1 MFKIHDDKVY
11 FVAETP
17 NINKVIEIFLP
28 KDDRG
33 TIMDSHEIRV
43 DLCRAVI
50 HMEKKGVRVLKVR
63 NIEDTNK
70 ASIDIWH
77 MPEYQEAAE
86 SPVSDVV
93 NACIESC
100 FDSGAMFNLPC
111 KANRKTHEVF
121 AVECCASP
129 DDDDSFSYAE
139 VKINGKDYPINFI
152 DDILLENNV
161 DDALDEFYR
170 IQQTGEYW
178 QPDGNKTLDDAIH
191 ECRWAI
197 LKDAIQKRGHEAVAD
212 FVGTDISSD
221 TYDRLYGSAFFKVPD
236 TKILRVP
243 ITMLQLTRL
252 GFETLNPVT
261 KEIVNRYC
269 QKVFHLDGYED
280 YFIKTGTY
288 SSKYEFRNAHIHNP
302 KEINEMGEY
311 FLFLNHL
318 TCSMASPL
326 NNRCF
331 YGANT
336 TNEWVVREY
345 IKDKENNP
353 TIYNGLPLH
362 TEYRVFVDF
371 DTKEILGA
379 SPYWRSDVMKNEFKK
394 VSSPQERHDY
404 VVYKMHEDILNQR
417 YHESVQTVLAELKK
431 VIPRI
436 ELTGQWSV
444 DVMRNGN
451 DYYII
456 DMALAENSALNDCVP
471 KNLLRAYPQQWL
483 PGESNS

>member
-17 NINKVIEIFLP
+17 DINKVIEIFLP

-152 DDILLENNV
+152 DDILLENKSLEWWAYCDEK
-161 DDALDEFYR
+161 DDYMCGL
-170 IQQTGEYW
+170 
-178 QPDGNKTLDDAIH
+178 
-191 ECRWAI
+191 C
-197 LKDAIQKRGHEAVAD
+197 
-212 FVGTDISSD
+212 ISSD
-221 TYDRLYGSAFFKVPD
+221 NFHEVIPYESKSILSGLKYNRNDKVTD
-236 TKILRVP
+236 
-243 ITMLQLTRL
+243 
-252 GFETLNPVT
+252 
-261 KEIVNRYC
+261 
-269 QKVFHLDGYED
+269 FHLAYLLNEGRAKNLDSNIYKKREPHVDKLEYE
-280 YFIKTGTY
+280 FNKTGDIDFY
-288 SSKYEFRNAHIHNP
+288 SGELYLNAIGDVVSGCDWSYKSQKKYRFGNVMN
-302 KEINEMGEY
+302 KNW
-311 FLFLNHL
+311 L
-318 TCSMASPL
+318 
-326 NNRCF
+326 
-331 YGANT
+331 
-336 TNEWVVREY
+336 
-345 IKDKENNP
+345 EN
-353 TIYNGLPLH
+353 I
-362 TEYRVFVDF
+362 
-371 DTKEILGA
+371 
-379 SPYWRSDVMKNEFKK
+379 
-394 VSSPQERHDY
+394 
-404 VVYKMHEDILNQR
+404 
-417 YHESVQTVLAELKK
+417 
-431 VIPRI
+431 
-436 ELTGQWSV
+436 
-444 DVMRNGN
+444 
-451 DYYII
+451 
-456 DMALAENSALNDCVP
+456 
-471 KNLLRAYPQQWL
+471 
-483 PGESNS
+483 SNSELYIAS

>member
-17 NINKVIEIFLP
+17 DINKVIEIFLP

-221 TYDRLYGSAFFKVPD
+221 TYDRVMDETEPQLYG
-236 TKILRVP
+236 L
-243 ITMLQLTRL
+243 L
-252 GFETLNPVT
+252 
-261 KEIVNRYC
+261 
-269 QKVFHLDGYED
+269 
-280 YFIKTGTY
+280 
-288 SSKYEFRNAHIHNP
+288 
-302 KEINEMGEY
+302 
-311 FLFLNHL
+311 
-318 TCSMASPL
+318 
-326 NNRCF
+326 
-331 YGANT
+331 
-336 TNEWVVREY
+336 
-345 IKDKENNP
+345 
-353 TIYNGLPLH
+353 
-362 TEYRVFVDF
+362 
-371 DTKEILGA
+371 
-379 SPYWRSDVMKNEFKK
+379 
-394 VSSPQERHDY
+394 VSSSGRGI
-404 VVYKMHEDILNQR
+404 VRQR
-417 YHESVQTVLAELKK
+417 IFQGSGHKNSSRTYHHA
-431 VIPRI
+431 
-436 ELTGQWSV
+436 
-444 DVMRNGN
+444 
-451 DYYII
+451 
-456 DMALAENSALNDCVP
+456 A
-471 KNLLRAYPQQWL
+471 AYPPWFRDVESRYKGNREPLL
-483 PGESNS
+483 PESLPS

>member
-17 NINKVIEIFLP
+17 DINKVIEIFLP

-50 HMEKKGVRVLKVR
+50 HMGKKGVRVLKVR

-221 TYDRLYGSAFFKVPD
+221 TYDRVMDETEAQMPD
-236 TKILRVP
+236 EE
-243 ITMLQLTRL
+243 
-252 GFETLNPVT
+252 FEHFW
-261 KEIVNRYC
+261 E
-269 QKVFHLDGYED
+269 
-280 YFIKTGTY
+280 
-288 SSKYEFRNAHIHNP
+288 KYI
-302 KEINEMGEY
+302 
-311 FLFLNHL
+311 
-318 TCSMASPL
+318 
-326 NNRCF
+326 
-331 YGANT
+331 
-336 TNEWVVREY
+336 
-345 IKDKENNP
+345 
-353 TIYNGLPLH
+353 
-362 TEYRVFVDF
+362 
-371 DTKEILGA
+371 
-379 SPYWRSDVMKNEFKK
+379 
-394 VSSPQERHDY
+394 
-404 VVYKMHEDILNQR
+404 
-417 YHESVQTVLAELKK
+417 
-431 VIPRI
+431 
-436 ELTGQWSV
+436 
-444 DVMRNGN
+444 
-451 DYYII
+451 
-456 DMALAENSALNDCVP
+456 
-471 KNLLRAYPQQWL
+471 
-483 PGESNS
+483 

>member
-17 NINKVIEIFLP
+17 DINKVIEIFLP

-170 IQQTGEYW
+170 IVIARKSSILMDT
-178 QPDGNKTLDDAIH
+178 KTILSKRARILPNTNSATLISITRRKSM
-191 ECRWAI
+191 RWAS
-197 LKDAIQKRGHEAVAD
+197 
-212 FVGTDISSD
+212 IS
-221 TYDRLYGSAFFKVPD
+221 
-236 TKILRVP
+236 
-243 ITMLQLTRL
+243 
-252 GFETLNPVT
+252 
-261 KEIVNRYC
+261 
-269 QKVFHLDGYED
+269 
-280 YFIKTGTY
+280 
-288 SSKYEFRNAHIHNP
+288 
-302 KEINEMGEY
+302 
-311 FLFLNHL
+311 
-318 TCSMASPL
+318 
-326 NNRCF
+326 CF
-331 YGANT
+331 
-336 TNEWVVREY
+336 
-345 IKDKENNP
+345 
-353 TIYNGLPLH
+353 
-362 TEYRVFVDF
+362 
-371 DTKEILGA
+371 
-379 SPYWRSDVMKNEFKK
+379 
-394 VSSPQERHDY
+394 
-404 VVYKMHEDILNQR
+404 
-417 YHESVQTVLAELKK
+417 
-431 VIPRI
+431 
-436 ELTGQWSV
+436 
-444 DVMRNGN
+444 
-451 DYYII
+451 
-456 DMALAENSALNDCVP
+456 
-471 KNLLRAYPQQWL
+471 
-483 PGESNS
+483 

>member
-17 NINKVIEIFLP
+17 DINKVIEIFLP

-197 LKDAIQKRGHEAVAD
+197 LKDAIQKRGHEALSL
-212 FVGTDISSD
+212 I
-221 TYDRLYGSAFFKVPD
+221 
-236 TKILRVP
+236 
-243 ITMLQLTRL
+243 
-252 GFETLNPVT
+252 
-261 KEIVNRYC
+261 
-269 QKVFHLDGYED
+269 
-280 YFIKTGTY
+280 
-288 SSKYEFRNAHIHNP
+288 HI
-302 KEINEMGEY
+302 
-311 FLFLNHL
+311 
-318 TCSMASPL
+318 
-326 NNRCF
+326 
-331 YGANT
+331 
-336 TNEWVVREY
+336 
-345 IKDKENNP
+345 
-353 TIYNGLPLH
+353 
-362 TEYRVFVDF
+362 
-371 DTKEILGA
+371 
-379 SPYWRSDVMKNEFKK
+379 
-394 VSSPQERHDY
+394 
-404 VVYKMHEDILNQR
+404 
-417 YHESVQTVLAELKK
+417 
-431 VIPRI
+431 
-436 ELTGQWSV
+436 
-444 DVMRNGN
+444 
-451 DYYII
+451 
-456 DMALAENSALNDCVP
+456 
-471 KNLLRAYPQQWL
+471 
-483 PGESNS
+483 

>member
-17 NINKVIEIFLP
+17 DINKVIEIFLP

-178 QPDGNKTLDDAIH
+178 QPDGNKTLD
-191 ECRWAI
+191 
-197 LKDAIQKRGHEAVAD
+197 
-212 FVGTDISSD
+212 
-221 TYDRLYGSAFFKVPD
+221 
-236 TKILRVP
+236 
-243 ITMLQLTRL
+243 
-252 GFETLNPVT
+252 
-261 KEIVNRYC
+261 
-269 QKVFHLDGYED
+269 
-280 YFIKTGTY
+280 
-288 SSKYEFRNAHIHNP
+288 
-302 KEINEMGEY
+302 
-311 FLFLNHL
+311 
-318 TCSMASPL
+318 
-326 NNRCF
+326 
-331 YGANT
+331 
-336 TNEWVVREY
+336 
-345 IKDKENNP
+345 
-353 TIYNGLPLH
+353 
-362 TEYRVFVDF
+362 
-371 DTKEILGA
+371 
-379 SPYWRSDVMKNEFKK
+379 
-394 VSSPQERHDY
+394 SSPQERHDY

>member
-129 DDDDSFSYAE
+129 DDDDSFSHADVE
-139 VKINGKDYPINFI
+139 IDGQSYPLNFVF
-152 DDILLENNV
+152 DIMDENDVNN
-161 DDALDEFYR
+161 ALDEFYR

-178 QPDGNKTLDDAIH
+178 EAHDGKSLTGAIH

-221 TYDRLYGSAFFKVPD
+221 TYDRVMDETEAQMPD
-236 TKILRVP
+236 EE
-243 ITMLQLTRL
+243 
-252 GFETLNPVT
+252 FERFW
-261 KEIVNRYC
+261 E
-269 QKVFHLDGYED
+269 
-280 YFIKTGTY
+280 
-288 SSKYEFRNAHIHNP
+288 KYI
-302 KEINEMGEY
+302 
-311 FLFLNHL
+311 
-318 TCSMASPL
+318 
-326 NNRCF
+326 
-331 YGANT
+331 
-336 TNEWVVREY
+336 
-345 IKDKENNP
+345 
-353 TIYNGLPLH
+353 
-362 TEYRVFVDF
+362 
-371 DTKEILGA
+371 
-379 SPYWRSDVMKNEFKK
+379 
-394 VSSPQERHDY
+394 
-404 VVYKMHEDILNQR
+404 
-417 YHESVQTVLAELKK
+417 
-431 VIPRI
+431 
-436 ELTGQWSV
+436 
-444 DVMRNGN
+444 
-451 DYYII
+451 
-456 DMALAENSALNDCVP
+456 
-471 KNLLRAYPQQWL
+471 
-483 PGESNS
+483 